1 MRRAPLNVKEYEV
14 MIPTASKSPLRVVD
28 GGKCRVREF
37 PLNGPTHQML
47 KSAVLPLDTLRE
59 LDVFKDGLRLVMAEL
74 ARNSGIGMPATIDA
88 VQDVIKEFTEEM
100 VQ

>member
-1 MRRAPLNVKEYEV
+1 M
-14 MIPTASKSPLRVVD
+14 ASKSTLRVVD
-28 GGKCRVREF
+28 GGKCRVREV
-37 PLNGPTHQML
+37 PPNGPMHQML
-47 KSAVLPLDTLRE
+47 KSPILPLDTLRE

-74 ARNSGIGMPATIDA
+74 ARNSGIGMPATIDI

>member
-14 MIPTASKSPLRVVD
+14 MIPTASKFPFRVVD

-74 ARNSGIGMPATIDA
+74 ARNSGIGMPATIDV

>member
-1 MRRAPLNVKEYEV
+1 M
-14 MIPTASKSPLRVVD
+14 ASKSTLSVVD
-28 GGKCRVREF
+28 GGKCRVREV

-47 KSAVLPLDTLRE
+47 KNGVLPLDTLRE

-74 ARNSGIGMPATIDA
+74 ARNSGIGMPATIDV

>member
-1 MRRAPLNVKEYEV
+1 

-28 GGKCRVREF
+28 GGKRRVPEV

-47 KSAVLPLDTLRE
+47 KNAVLPLDTLRE
-59 LDVFKDGLRLVMAEL
+59 LDVFKNGLRLVMAEL